1 MLNQPAFEASV
12 RAKQELLEQG
22 FCKLSNILHPQG
34 LLQILL
40 GASRLELAA
49 CDSLREYLNKADPK
63 PRASTVLGTVSFND
77 DKQVQQIQSL
87 LRLDLDGAGVFK
99 TLANDLTP
107 LLAFLLG
114 VTEGELD
121 VCATLYE
128 HHRSDPECCFSQD
141 NICTNLQNGQEL
153 VVAHILLDT
162 HMDSSSNFK
171 FVQYSHLLPTLE
183 HTSDYRG
190 SFRVQENCVPGY
202 PSRLNYI
209 RDRDATSVDTLGGD
223 LLVHLGTTIYKPF
236 SYSPGGTGR
245 SRRVTFWATA
255 RTPLRCKLLIDEA
268 ERRLSCSVSM
278 IEKDDPSLY
287 EKVKGFVYGGSV
299 TIDVALPLK

>member
-22 FCKLSNILHPQG
+22 FCKLSNILHPQA

-162 HMDSSSNFK
+162 HMRMYIGMYIPMWSGIILK
-171 FVQYSHLLPTLE
+171 TLIYVHVHRYVHGQVE
-183 HTSDYRG
+183 SKNLCIQFTHMLCTCPCTYR
-190 SFRVQENCVPGY
+190 PA
-202 PSRLNYI
+202 P
-209 RDRDATSVDTLGGD
+209 
-223 LLVHLGTTIYKPF
+223 
-236 SYSPGGTGR
+236 
-245 SRRVTFWATA
+245 
-255 RTPLRCKLLIDEA
+255 
-268 ERRLSCSVSM
+268 
-278 IEKDDPSLY
+278 
-287 EKVKGFVYGGSV
+287 
-299 TIDVALPLK
+299 